1 MSKNDDAISRQA
13 AIDAIDVKNVNKGI
27 ISALQSIIE
36 ELPSAEQWIPVT
48 ERLPEVDERVLTFG
62 ADDYG
67 NTGIHISRLYGFST
81 EDKQYFLGY
90 NGTLKVKAWMPLPEP
105 YEEVGNGNNL

>member
-1 MSKNDDAISRQA
+1 MKDPEVLRDEF
-13 AIDAIDVKNVNKGI
+13 
-27 ISALQSIIE
+27 IE
-36 ELPSAEQWIPVT
+36 NLRDSFVSGFADGYKQGLMEATKWIPVT
-48 ERLPEVDERVLTFG
+48 ERLPEVGERVLTFG

-105 YEEVGNGNNL
+105 YQNEVSE